1 MEKTE
6 LKNQTESQNNQE
18 KVYFYF
24 SEQMDYYLSNK
35 DLQDALNLSCN
46 DMEIYEAI
54 CIGKKKSV
62 LVSE

>member
-18 KVYFYF
+18 KVYFYIASDLNWYAS
-24 SEQMDYYLSNK
+24 SEIDWAIEHSEDNK
-35 DLQDALNLSCN
+35 P
-46 DMEIYEAI
+46 IYGAI
-54 CIGKKKSV
+54 CIGYKQSV